1 MKAKISYIIL
11 FFSMIL
17 LQSVKAQDADTL
29 YYLDVY
35 AGAGY
40 GYYVTDMDI
49 DGLSRGGVNLSLRV
63 MWQPEHILSVGL
75 HTGYMQFYTFELNDA
90 LTERGSTD
98 IKADL
103 TAVPIGIL
111 FSMRIIGGLNI
122 NAGTSLY
129 ILNSHADSHGNKVTG
144 TDLSTGSLISLTYTE
159 AVSRNLA
166 LGGEMKYNFVNKIQD
181 GSLSIS
187 AVLKYTLL
195 EY

>member
-1 MKAKISYIIL
+1 M
-11 FFSMIL
+11 
-17 LQSVKAQDADTL
+17 QTVKAQDADTL
-29 YYLDVY
+29 YSLDVY

-40 GYYVTDMDI
+40 GYYVTEMDI

-63 MWQPEHILSVGL
+63 MWQPEHLLSIGL
-75 HTGYMQFYTFELNDA
+75 HTGYLQFYTFEIKDA
-90 LTERGSTD
+90 ETSRGATD
-98 IKADL
+98 ITADL
-103 TAVPIGIL
+103 TAIPIGII
-111 FSMRIIGGLNI
+111 FSMRILKGLNI

-144 TDLSTGSLISLTYTE
+144 NDLSTGLLVSLSYTR
-159 AVSRNLA
+159 AISRNLA

-181 GSLSIS
+181 GSLSLS